1 MLLCLL
7 TIGSFYFHYRCRSKL
22 RLDDRMKYCDV
33 SKHNHRP
40 TNMTKPRLAPSYS
53 AVCRPIANPAVKP
66 IEKPNVKTIV
76 RLMSK
81 LPQRSLQRTS
91 LPNLLSFETHGRMMM
106 TKIPKEN
113 FHGPPSQV
121 QSANGTEDFSSEVT
135 DEVELVTND
144 KEWTLMFLNGFK
156 FTKYF
161 ENKTCVSY
169 RCTMYPKQASDC
181 QARLKHNKLT
191 KNVFMRSVHNHQAD
205 EGAYAQ
211 FVKSA
216 ISVKRIKDMNISN
229 DVVKKKSQQSP
240 QQLIKFP
247 KRLNRET
254 PSTYKRS
261 PVVTVTTVTAA
272 VRDFDENIVIKEE
285 IVDDDDNYINCVQ
298 VEMDEEAQ
306 NRE

>member
-1 MLLCLL
+1 
-7 TIGSFYFHYRCRSKL
+7 
-22 RLDDRMKYCDV
+22 MKYCDV

-40 TNMTKPRLAPSYS
+40 TNMAKPTLASLYT
-53 AVCRPIANPAVKP
+53 AVRPIAKPAFKP
-66 IEKPNVKTIV
+66 IVKPNVKSIN
-76 RLMSK
+76 K
-81 LPQRSLQRTS
+81 LPQRTLQRTS
-91 LPNLLSFETHGRMMM
+91 LPNLSFQTHGKMMM

-113 FHGPPSQV
+113 FHGPTSQV
-121 QSANGTEDFSSEVT
+121 LNTSVTEDFSSEVT

-191 KNVFMRSVHNHQAD
+191 KNVFMRSEHNHLAD

-229 DVVKKKSQQSP
+229 DVVKKKSQQSQ
-240 QQLIKFP
+240 QQLVKFP
-247 KRLNRET
+247 KRMNRET

-261 PVVTVTTVTAA
+261 PVPTITTVTAA
-272 VRDFDENIVIKEE
+272 VKDFDEHIVIKEE
-285 IVDDDDNYINCVQ
+285 IIDDDDNYINCVQ